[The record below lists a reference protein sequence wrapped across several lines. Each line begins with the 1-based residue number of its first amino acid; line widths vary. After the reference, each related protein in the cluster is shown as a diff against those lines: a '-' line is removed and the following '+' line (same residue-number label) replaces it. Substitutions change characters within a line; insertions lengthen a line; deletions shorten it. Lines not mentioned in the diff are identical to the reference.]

1 LKLVRQDRTAKGT
14 GGPHRR
20 PREDVKLTAAGIRP
34 WVVAG
39 AAVATGLLVR
49 LVWTP
54 AFQSTLVRALV
65 ETFVMIAAVA
75 AAASLATS
83 PGPATLRRIAYVY
96 ALCTLAWLSFWW
108 AVVPVLDGVGNPRA
122 LSGWS
127 LVLTRLGLATM
138 FAGAALQP
146 DVRPASPRRAAV
158 LGGLWVGAAL
168 VASAV
173 AGHFLPMAPDSP
185 RADWGASLH
194 QGTAPFVVRLA
205 TVALWTTAV
214 VGFARRAQAHRRR
227 EDVVG
232 VAVAA
237 LFTAGTA
244 YSAVLPT
251 LPSAYITP
259 VAGARLLVA
268 VLLLAYAVDAL
279 RLRYAEARAVERV
292 ELAALLHDG
301 VVQELALITMLRE
314 APLPNR
320 AELSDAAAQRAA
332 DELRTTIQALRLAE
346 GDPRI
351 RERGPS

>member
-1 LKLVRQDRTAKGT
+1 M
-14 GGPHRR
+14 
-20 PREDVKLTAAGIRP
+20 TAAGIRP
-34 WVVAG
+34 WLIAG
-39 AAVATGLLVR
+39 VAVATGLLVR
-49 LVWTP
+49 LFWTP
-54 AFQSTLVRALV
+54 AFQSTLLRALV

-75 AAASLATS
+75 AAAALATL
-83 PGPATLRRIAYVY
+83 PGAATRQRITYVY

-122 LSGWS
+122 LTGWS
-127 LVLTRLGLATM
+127 LALTRLGLATM
-138 FAGAALQP
+138 FATAAFQP
-146 DVRPASPRRAAV
+146 DIRPASPRRAAV
-158 LGGLWVGAAL
+158 LGGLWVGAGL

-185 RADWGASLH
+185 KADWGASLH
-194 QGTAPFVVRLA
+194 QGAAPFVIRLA
-205 TVALWTTAV
+205 TVALWTAAV
-214 VGFARRAQAHRRR
+214 VGFARRAQMHRRR
-227 EDVVG
+227 EDLVG
-232 VAVAA
+232 AAVAA

-279 RLRYAEARAVERV
+279 RRRFAEARAVERV

-332 DELRTTIQALRLAE
+332 AELRTTIQALRLE
-346 GDPRI
+346 DGDPRI
-351 RERGPS
+351 RERRPS